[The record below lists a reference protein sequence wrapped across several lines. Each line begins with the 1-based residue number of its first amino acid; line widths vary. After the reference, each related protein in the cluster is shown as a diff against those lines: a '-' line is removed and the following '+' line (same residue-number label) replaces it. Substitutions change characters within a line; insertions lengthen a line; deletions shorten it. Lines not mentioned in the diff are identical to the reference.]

1 MAFREKW
8 QRRTFLS
15 SFGALAGAVLSPR
28 KLFASPSAPLATAE
42 KITGFG
48 ATGNVY
54 EELGVTRVING
65 QGTMTVLGGSLMR
78 PEVEAVMALGS
89 LHFVSVPDLEIAAG
103 KRIAEMLKLP
113 EGNTALVTSGAAAA
127 MQSGLAGVLTG
138 DNPKFIEQLPD
149 LTGMKSEVIIQ
160 KSHRNPFDHQ
170 LRATGIRLVEIESR
184 EDLRKAINPQT
195 AMMHFTNFANAAG
208 LIKVDEWA
216 KLAKEY
222 KVPCFID
229 AAADTPPVSHLWDYT
244 VMGYDLAAFSGGK
257 AIRGPQ
263 CAGLLIGRRDL
274 VAYALLNNSPHEDT
288 LGRSQKVGKEEIVGM
303 IKALESYL
311 NEDHEA
317 LNKEWQRR
325 LEVVSSALSKIS
337 GVSTSYFV
345 PDIAN
350 HVPHM
355 EITWDRHRISITPL
369 DASSTLRKSKPSIV
383 LAAGE
388 DGREGLTMNS
398 FMLQP
403 GQDKIIAEKL
413 VELLK
418 ANAVRDAFRLREP
431 IVSSR

>member
-1 MAFREKW
+1 MVFSEKW
-8 QRRTFLS
+8 QRRSFLGS
-15 SFGALAGAVLSPR
+15 LGALAGAVFSPR
-28 KLFASPSAPLATAE
+28 KLFAGSAASPAPAE
-42 KITGFG
+42 KISGFG

-54 EELGVTRVING
+54 EELGVTTVING

-89 LHFVSVPDLEIAAG
+89 LHFVSVPELEVAAG

-113 EGNTALVTSGAAAA
+113 DGYTALVTSGAAAA
-127 MQSGLAGVLTG
+127 MQSGLAGILTG

-170 LRATGIRLVEIESR
+170 LRATGIKLVEIESR
-184 EDLRKAINPQT
+184 EDLRKAVNPKT
-195 AMMHFTNFANAAG
+195 AMMHFSNFANAAG
-208 LIKVDEWA
+208 QIKVDEWA

-222 KVPCFID
+222 NIPSFID

-263 CAGLLIGRRDL
+263 CAGMLVGRKDL

-303 IKALESYL
+303 VKALESYL
-311 NEDHEA
+311 KEDHEA

-325 LEVVSSALSKIS
+325 LEVVSKAVSKIP
-337 GVSTSYFV
+337 GVTTSFSV
-345 PDIAN
+345 PEIAN

-355 EITWDRHRISITPL
+355 QINWDAQHISITPHE
-369 DASSTLRKSKPSIV
+369 ASVTLRKSKPSIV
-383 LAAGE
+383 LPAGE
-388 DGREGLTMNS
+388 DGIKGISMNS

-403 GQDKIIAEKL
+403 GEEKIIAEKL
-413 VELLK
+413 AELLK
-418 ANAVRDAFRLREP
+418 AHVA
-431 IVSSR
+431 